1 MCIWHITSIRDIQAT
16 CLTIHGNEPI
26 EIIILIIKSDKYIIE
41 LIGSVGSTQDPTT
54 PFIAVIGILVV
65 IIVVLITIIAVG
77 VVILR
82 YTLNKWMY
90 I

>member
-1 MCIWHITSIRDIQAT
+1 MCIRHITSIGDPQAT
-16 CLTIHGNEPI
+16 CLTIYGNEPI
-26 EIIILIIKSDKYIIE
+26 YIIILIIKSDKYIIE
-41 LIGSVGSTQDPTT
+41 LLGSVGLTQDSNT

-82 YTLNKWMY
+82 YTPNKWVST
-90 I
+90 